1 MKTIEL
7 FQWDLDKSIPAP
19 YPEVHFASLGD
30 EQALVVMSQGGNASV
45 PNILLQEPKDI
56 NVWFMED
63 GSVADYGRIRV
74 ITRAKPSDYAYTETE
89 IVRVEKLVSDMKV
102 LKSDVEAVK
111 EQINNL
117 QVGAIPPATVNSL
130 GGIKVGQNL
139 TITPDGTLNAPY
151 AAKGDKGD
159 TGPQGPKGDKGEQG
173 LTGPKGERGE
183 QGIQGPKGDTGLQG
197 PAGKD
202 GAKGEQG
209 PAGPIGPQ
217 GNTGATGPAG
227 ANGKTPVRG
236 VDYWTE
242 ADKQEIQSYIDSKV
256 PSGGGS
262 GGGSYVLPAATKSTL
277 GGIKVGSNLSIT
289 PDGTLSATV
298 TGGGGAA
305 PAPDVWERV
314 YTQTATPDKPMRI
327 VSINQ
332 NESGEPLSI
341 YKKLLVTRD
350 SNGKINGRWYAT
362 FKLYNK
368 NSISAGSN
376 IGYISSNF
384 DTCQI
389 YTLSESEEILEMVDM
404 YHTKDIFTS
413 SNLDSSKYYKRVRNY
428 QIEPSEDA
436 PFTFRQVQ
444 IIANLGDNGTTDF
457 IDAQPYTKLHVW
469 GVRK

>member
-74 ITRAKPSDYAYTETE
+74 ITRAKPSEYAYTETE
-89 IVRVEKLVSDMKV
+89 IVRVEKLVSDMKA
-102 LKSDVEAVK
+102 LKTDMATLK
-111 EQINNL
+111 EDMSNL
-117 QVGAIPPATVNSL
+117 QAGAIPPATVNSL

-183 QGIQGPKGDTGLQG
+183 QGIQGPAGATGPQGPQGIQGEAG

-209 PAGPIGPQ
+209 PAGQQGP
-217 GNTGATGPAG
+217 AGPAG

-242 ADKQEIQSYIDSKV
+242 ADKQEMQSF
-256 PSGGGS
+256 
-262 GGGSYVLPAATKSTL
+262 
-277 GGIKVGSNLSIT
+277 
-289 PDGTLSATV
+289 
-298 TGGGGAA
+298 
-305 PAPDVWERV
+305 
-314 YTQTATPDKPMRI
+314 
-327 VSINQ
+327 INQ
-332 NESGEPLSI
+332 
-341 YKKLLVTRD
+341 
-350 SNGKINGRWYAT
+350 
-362 FKLYNK
+362 
-368 NSISAGSN
+368 
-376 IGYISSNF
+376 
-384 DTCQI
+384 Q
-389 YTLSESEEILEMVDM
+389 
-404 YHTKDIFTS
+404 
-413 SNLDSSKYYKRVRNY
+413 
-428 QIEPSEDA
+428 
-436 PFTFRQVQ
+436 
-444 IIANLGDNGTTDF
+444 LGVVENGT
-457 IDAQPYTKLHVW
+457 Y
-469 GVRK
+469 

>member
-56 NVWFMED
+56 NVWFMRD
-63 GSVADYGRIRV
+63 GAVADYGRIRV
-74 ITRAKPSDYAYTETE
+74 ITRAKPSEYAYTETE

-102 LKSDVEAVK
+102 LKSDIEAVK

-130 GGIKVGQNL
+130 GAIKVGQNL

-151 AAKGDKGD
+151 AAKGEKGDKGD
-159 TGPQGPKGDKGEQG
+159 KGEKGDKGDKGEQG
-173 LTGPKGERGE
+173 IQGLKGERGE
-183 QGIQGPKGDTGLQG
+183 QGLQGIQGE
-197 PAGKD
+197 AG
-202 GAKGEQG
+202 A
-209 PAGPIGPQ
+209 
-217 GNTGATGPAG
+217 AG

-289 PDGTLSATV
+289 SDGTLSATV
-298 TGGGGAA
+298 SGGGGAT

-314 YTQTATPDKPMRI
+314 YTQTATPEKPMRI
-327 VSINQ
+327 VFINQ
-332 NESGEPLSI
+332 NESGEPLSV

-350 SNGKINGRWYAT
+350 SNGSTNGEWYAV
-362 FKLYNK
+362 FKLNNK

-376 IGYISSNF
+376 IGYILSAF

-404 YHTKDIFTS
+404 YHTKDKFTS

-444 IIANLGDNGTTDF
+444 ITANLGNNGITDF

>member
-30 EQALVVMSQGGNASV
+30 EQALVVMSQGGNASI

-56 NVWFMED
+56 NVWFMRD
-63 GSVADYGRIRV
+63 GAVADSGRIRV
-74 ITRAKPSDYAYTETE
+74 ITRAKPSEYAYTETE

-102 LKSDVEAVK
+102 LKSDIATLK
-111 EQINNL
+111 EDMSNL
-117 QVGAIPPATVNSL
+117 QAGAIPPATVNSL

-173 LTGPKGERGE
+173 IQGPKGERGE

-197 PAGKD
+197 PAGS
-202 GAKGEQG
+202 
-209 PAGPIGPQ
+209 
-217 GNTGATGPAG
+217 AG

-256 PSGGGS
+256 PSGGG
-262 GGGSYVLPAATKSTL
+262 GGSYVLPAATKSTL

-298 TGGGGAA
+298 SGGGGAA
-305 PAPDVWERV
+305 PAPDVWEHI
-314 YTQTATPDKPMRI
+314 YTQMATPDKPMRI
-327 VSINQ
+327 VTVTQ
-332 NESGEPLSI
+332 NEGGEPLSV

-350 SNGKINGRWYAT
+350 SNGSTNGGWYAI
-362 FKLYNK
+362 FKLFNQLGM
-368 NSISAGSN
+368 NAASSN
-376 IGYISSNF
+376 GYIASDNDS
-384 DTCQI
+384 CQI
-389 YTLSESEEILEMVDM
+389 YTLSESEEVLEMVDM
-404 YHTKDIFTS
+404 YKTDTDTASK
-413 SNLDSSKYYKRVRNY
+413 LDEAKYYKRVRNY
-428 QIEPSEDA
+428 QIEPDEDA
-436 PFTFRQVQ
+436 PFTFRQLL
-444 IIANLGDNGTTDF
+444 IAANFGNTPTKF
-457 IDAQPYTKLHVW
+457 NDAQPYTKLHVW